1 MTTKSENNKLA
12 RRSSAGD
19 NLLRLPSKELHKI
32 ICRTLE
38 DALDYRN
45 GIKTV
50 GDHYVEGDI
59 LISYILEKQ
68 DELIPQ
74 EEWPNYTDSYK
85 PSELII
91 KGINPILSQI
101 KKSIKVNR
109 DVKPFVYRGY
119 KGLYDDY
126 VNCSVLLSQ
135 TPVDKDTFNFIK
147 GTLDFET
154 ISAIRNRIKD
164 IADKAWDKYLLQH
177 PKQAKNKTKEKEVKD
192 AVKPDGP
199 FICIEGS
206 VYEFTESYKTQTEHE
221 RALLLKLVDAILYQ
235 KVLKV
240 TYQAFHYDHPDDL
253 EFHPHYIRKVGN
265 KLMVYG
271 RSRSIKYHKEDEYT
285 LVNLIVQR
293 VQNIEAYP
301 DKEKKYSSAKSL
313 GLDYNNQLFRNRMT
327 FNAPGYNQE
336 ESDCTEVILKVKKT
350 VPTPNM
356 PRKPFDRLKAE
367 PLHHSQTV
375 YDGIPEDDE
384 FGYLRLYVSDYLFI
398 RPILMGW
405 GSDIQVLKP
414 DSLRQVMEREI
425 CRMVEMYGIRINT
438 VPIESGQVIDPQS
451 RISDVTV
458 SVGEDGSK
466 SICCKI
472 DGIEQKPKKLFPSD
486 AQLAEDPAQHLAI
499 AARYYEIKV

>member
-1 MTTKSENNKLA
+1 MAKKSDNNKLA
-12 RRSSAGD
+12 RKSSAGN

-32 ICRTLE
+32 ICKTLE
-38 DALDYRN
+38 DALEYRN
-45 GIKTV
+45 GVKTV
-50 GDHYVEGDI
+50 DDGYVEGDI
-59 LISYILEKQ
+59 LISYILERQ

-74 EEWPNYTDSYK
+74 EDWDKYTSSYK

-91 KGINPILSQI
+91 KGINPILKQI
-101 KKSIKVNR
+101 GKQILINDK
-109 DVKPFVYRGY
+109 VKPYVYKGY

-126 VNCSVLLSQ
+126 VNCTVLLNQ

-164 IADKAWDKYLLQH
+164 ITDRAWDKYLLEN
-177 PKQAKNKTKEKEVKD
+177 PNMTRNKIKEKKVKD
-192 AVKPDGP
+192 EVKPDGP

-206 VYEFTESYKTQTEHE
+206 VYEFTKEYKTQTECE
-221 RALLLKLVDAILYQ
+221 RTLLFQLVDAILYR
-235 KVLKV
+235 KVVKV

-271 RSRSIKYHKEDEYT
+271 RSRSIKYHGPDEYT

-293 VQNIEAYP
+293 IQKIEDYP
-301 DKEKKYSSAKSL
+301 DKKKVYQSAKSL
-313 GLDYNNQLFRNRMT
+313 GLDYNNELFRNRMT
-327 FNAPGYNQE
+327 FNAPGYNQADA
-336 ESDCTEVILKVKKT
+336 DCIEVILKVKKT
-350 VPTPNM
+350 VPTVNM

-367 PLHHSQTV
+367 PLHHSQSV

-414 DSLRQVMEREI
+414 DNLRQVMEREI

-438 VPIESGQVIDPQS
+438 VPVETDQVIDPLS
-451 RISDVTV
+451 RISDVTIAV
-458 SVGEDGSK
+458 DEDGNK
-466 SICCKI
+466 SISCQI
-472 DGIEQKPKKLFPSD
+472 DGVQQPSKRLFPSD
-486 AQLAEDPAQHLAI
+486 AQLAEDPAQLQSI
-499 AARYYEIKV
+499 AARYFEIKI